1 MTEYDTTPVEHKIDP
16 EKYRGMSLHEAR
28 LAEEEDRRRAIN
40 EDPRTIAA
48 LQAVEERQAA
58 ERAEERRQE
67 NEARKQR
74 ELDAKA
80 AWAEEYDRRLQLW
93 VASGGAES
101 DFDAAWP
108 DLKHQILM
116 ERVSGDEE
124 RREREAFS
132 GFRL

>member
-1 MTEYDTTPVEHKIDP
+1 MTENHEPIDP
-16 EKYRGMSLHEAR
+16 TKYAGMSQQEA
-28 LAEEEDRRRAIN
+28 AAAMEADRIKAIN

-67 NEARKQR
+67 DEARRQR

-80 AWAEEYDRRLQLW
+80 AWAEEYDRRLQIW
-93 VASGGAES
+93 VANGGAES

-108 DLKHQILM
+108 DLKHRILM

-124 RREREAFS
+124 RKRHQAFS
-132 GFRL
+132 I